1 MHTTHASLLERL
13 RLPEEQAAWERFVQ
27 LYTPL
32 LHRMA
37 QRLDVPE
44 ADEAD
49 LLQDVFAVL
58 VRELPE
64 FKYDPRLRFRG
75 WLWTVLANKW
85 REQRRRRSVST
96 GADAASLADIA
107 VDDPRNAAEE
117 AADRACVMQ
126 RALELLRPQ
135 FQANTWEAFQAC
147 TAGRPAPEVAK
158 QLGLS
163 LAAVYAAKSRVLQ
176 RLRQELEGLLD

>member
-1 MHTTHASLLERL
+1 MDTTHASLLERL

-37 QRLDVPE
+37 LRLSVPE
-44 ADEAD
+44 TDEAD
-49 LLQDVFAVL
+49 LLQEVFAVL

-64 FKYDPRLRFRG
+64 FKYDPRLLFRG

-96 GADAASLADIA
+96 GADSGALA
-107 VDDPRNAAEE
+107 
-117 AADRACVMQ
+117 
-126 RALELLRPQ
+126 
-135 FQANTWEAFQAC
+135 
-147 TAGRPAPEVAK
+147 EVA
-158 QLGLS
+158 
-163 LAAVYAAKSRVLQ
+163 V
-176 RLRQELEGLLD
+176 ED